1 MANPLVDTSPFVD
14 LPTATAG
21 APHAHVVV
29 FPGRGETASG
39 YKRLADRLAIDSLRV
54 VVYQGPRV
62 DALPENDEDIRH
74 LSEQAL
80 LKIGDTQGKPV
91 ITIGSDAGGLV
102 ALHVARTLGDKI
114 TAVAVAGLP
123 VNTSLPVGPEFEAE
137 LDLRSACT
145 SYRGLL
151 NGDAMFRRGAVLTRK
166 IPSFLWDRLAP
177 REITV
182 PVLVLQGEDD
192 KLSDVAPVKDL
203 VRKLPRARLSIVRHG
218 RHDVINDHDHRAIGS
233 EIAIFIQR
241 ARRGADLPAIVRNDL
256 DTFDRA
262 TPVVSAGAA

>member
-1 MANPLVDTSPFVD
+1 MANPVADNSPFVD

-39 YKRLADRLAIDSLRV
+39 YKRLADRLAIDSVRV

-62 DALPENDEDIRH
+62 DALPENDDDIRQ
-74 LSEQAL
+74 LADQAL
-80 LKIGDTQGKPV
+80 RKLGDTQGKPV
-91 ITIGSDAGGLV
+91 IIIGSDAGGLV
-102 ALHVARTLGDKI
+102 ALHVARTLREKVAAI
-114 TAVAVAGLP
+114 AVAGLP
-123 VNTSLPVGPEFEAE
+123 VNASLPLGPEFDAE

-151 NGDAMFRRGAVLTRK
+151 NGDAAFRRGLVVTRK
-166 IPSFLWDRLAP
+166 IPSFLWERLAP

-192 KLSDVAPVKDL
+192 KLSDVARVRDL
-203 VRKLPRARLSIVRHG
+203 VRKLPKARLSIVRHG
-218 RHDVINDHDHRAIGS
+218 RHDTINDHDHRAIGS

-256 DTFDRA
+256 DTIDRA
-262 TPVVSAGAA
+262 APVAGAA